1 MLMQELYPM
10 PKPYKPKEWTDI
22 KSVYFSQG
30 EAAEGLVLANKRVSA
45 WYRDSL
51 QIIKIIYDHAFDFL
65 CEVLDEPDGEIHLPV
80 DIQKV
85 AQNCNFT
92 ISFEALPSFG
102 ESNRISSVAQLQ
114 MRRKLSGSGEI
125 TGTIRL
131 ADYLSETSA
140 RFSIAHELGHYVL
153 REHSPIG
160 LNYMLSACPGL
171 YPLADTDELL
181 ADLFAYGLLLPY
193 PSFMKL
199 KAEYEK
205 DDSRWPVDFSDWISF
220 LQEQTQMPEYHV
232 VLAYQG
238 LKQYSLAE
246 KLEYAQEKTPPDLER
261 LIESLLKQ
269 KLTKDQII
277 EVLKF
282 EYSEAKKN
290 LQGTAEDLTPENR
303 KLQEST
309 QEIVELVQDRL
320 SIEQLPP
327 KRIVDDNAETPYFS
341 FSLDWVKSIIQNL
354 YQQGISSKIIADATD
369 VELDLVNQY
378 IQEYVSTESKS
389 SQ

>member
-1 MLMQELYPM
+1 MLKSELYPM

-30 EAAEGLVLANKRVSA
+30 EAAEALVIANKRVSA

-51 QIIKIIYDHAFDFL
+51 QVIKIIYDHAFDFL
-65 CEVLDEPDGEIHLPV
+65 REILDEPEGEIHLPV
-80 DIQKV
+80 DILKV
-85 AQNCNFT
+85 AEKCNFT

-114 MRRKLSGSGEI
+114 MRRKLSGNGKI

-246 KLEYAQEKTPPDLER
+246 KLEYAQEKTPPYLER
-261 LIESLLKQ
+261 LIERLLKQ
-269 KLTKDQII
+269 KMTKDQII

-282 EYSEAKKN
+282 KCSETKKD

-303 KLQEST
+303 KLQESI
-309 QEIVELVQDRL
+309 QEIVEIVQDKLFPKPIPTEL
-320 SIEQLPP
+320 SA
-327 KRIVDDNAETPYFS
+327 DNNSVKTC

-354 YQQGISSKIIADATD
+354 YQQGISSEIIAEATD
-369 VELDLVNQY
+369 VKMGLVNQY
-378 IQEYVSTESKS
+378 IQEYVSKESES

>member
-1 MLMQELYPM
+1 MYVKPEPYPI
-10 PKPYKPKEWTDI
+10 PKPYKPEEWTDI
-22 KSVYFSQG
+22 KSVHLSQG
-30 EAAEGLVLANKRVSA
+30 KAAEGLVLANKRVSA

-51 QIIKIIYDHAFDFL
+51 QIIKIIYDRAFDFL
-65 CEVLDEPDGEIHLPV
+65 QEMLDEPEGEIHLPV

-85 AQNCNFT
+85 AEKCNFT
-92 ISFEALPSFG
+92 ISFESLPSLG

-114 MRRKLSGSGEI
+114 MRRKFSGSSEI

-131 ADYLSETSA
+131 ADYLSGTSA

-193 PSFMKL
+193 PSFLKL

-246 KLEYAQEKTPPDLER
+246 KLEYAQKETPQYLER
-261 LIESLLKQ
+261 LIKNLLNQ
-269 KLTKDQII
+269 KLAKDQII

-282 EYSEAKKN
+282 NYQKPKKG
-290 LQGTAEDLTPENR
+290 QQETIKDLAPEIR
-303 KLQEST
+303 KLQESI
-309 QEIVELVQDRL
+309 QEIVETVQDEL
-320 SIEQLPP
+320 STKPTPFELPAGDDSPKIDFPP
-327 KRIVDDNAETPYFS
+327 K
-341 FSLDWVKSIIQNL
+341 WGKSIIHNL
-354 YQQGISSKIIADATD
+354 YQQGISTEIIAEVMGVDMS
-369 VELDLVNQY
+369 LVNQC
-378 IQEYVSTESKS
+378 IQ
-389 SQ
+389 